1 MMRIGQTVCTIWA
14 MDHVRLAINVDH
26 VATVRNARGTSY
38 PDPVHLAA
46 DGIVAH
52 LREDR
57 RHIRERDV
65 ELLRATCGNLDLE
78 IAMWDEGLDFAEG
91 IQPDLITFVP
101 EKREELTTEGGL
113 DVIAHQARVTDVVAR
128 FMEAGIAVS
137 LFLDPKQE
145 QIEAAAEAGT
155 RFIELHT
162 GRYADAPEDGAAAR
176 ELDALRR
183 AAARAG
189 ELGLRV
195 NAGHG
200 LTAGNVGPVVRILEV
215 EELSIGHAIIARSIS
230 IGVQAAVREMRDA
243 VRQGGG
249 RG

>member
-1 MMRIGQTVCTIWA
+1 

-26 VATVRNARGTSY
+26 VATVRNARGTDY
-38 PDPVHLAA
+38 PDPVHLAVLA
-46 DGIVAH
+46 LNAGAEGIVAH

-78 IAMWDEGLDFAEG
+78 IAMWDEGLDFAED
-91 IQPDLITFVP
+91 IQPNLITFVP

-113 DVIAHQARVTDVVAR
+113 NVIAHKARVTGVVTR
-128 FMEAGIAVS
+128 FMEAGVEVS
-137 LFLDPKQE
+137 LFVDPERE

-162 GRYADAPEDGAAAR
+162 GRYADAPKDGAAAR

-183 AAARAG
+183 AAALAG

-200 LTAGNVGPVVRILEV
+200 LTAKNVGPVARIPEV
-215 EELSIGHAIIARSIS
+215 EELSIGHAVIARSIAV
-230 IGVQAAVREMRDA
+230 GMEAAVREMREA
-243 VRQGGG
+243 VRAGVGLGG
-249 RG
+249 